1 MHEAVVRLMA
11 EDEQE
16 FEFYRAMHYLTGAL
30 WAAGLA
36 DRAIEALHA
45 VSSGATADLGGGDA
59 ELAADPPDAL
69 FPALAAAGPTGTGLV
84 NCPRGRAG
92 R

>member
-1 MHEAVVRLMA
+1 MHEAVVRLVA

-36 DRAIEALHA
+36 DQAIKALHA
-45 VSSGATADLGGGDA
+45 VSTGAT
-59 ELAADPPDAL
+59 
-69 FPALAAAGPTGTGLV
+69 V
-84 NCPRGRAG
+84 NISSEAPCPRQLPQ
-92 R
+92 